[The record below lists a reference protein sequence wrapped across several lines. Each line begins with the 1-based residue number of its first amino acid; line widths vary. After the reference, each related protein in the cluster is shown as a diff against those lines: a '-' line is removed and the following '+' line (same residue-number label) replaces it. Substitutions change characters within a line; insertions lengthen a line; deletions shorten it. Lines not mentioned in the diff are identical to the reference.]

1 MITKGRDVS
10 RYAIALALLIFTC
23 AALAAVQ
30 PQTLQGEIMFLDRE
44 TGRMWLRP
52 QGAKAA
58 RPGKDVIV
66 FVLPD
71 TELRRGKEKLTF
83 KQLELGAQALV
94 KVRAWKPSPTGEAG
108 SQAEAAVVEIL
119 KGPGKT
125 PPAQVAI
132 FGRMW
137 QIDRARSLFVI
148 REGKRKFEVLLTPN
162 AVITDDVKRLGPLD
176 VREEQLLDVKAKR
189 NSQGELEAVHI
200 RVLTRAKR

>member
-1 MITKGRDVS
+1 MEGLLRLNAGALIWQPLQRLTRYSRETARFLSSSFCHRAGRRQYLMITKGRDVS

-71 TELRRGKEKLTF
+71 TELRRGK
-83 KQLELGAQALV
+83 AQAQL
-94 KVRAWKPSPTGEAG
+94 RATGAG
-108 SQAEAAVVEIL
+108 RA
-119 KGPGKT
+119 GPC
-125 PPAQVAI
+125 
-132 FGRMW
+132 
-137 QIDRARSLFVI
+137 
-148 REGKRKFEVLLTPN
+148 
-162 AVITDDVKRLGPLD
+162 
-176 VREEQLLDVKAKR
+176 
-189 NSQGELEAVHI
+189 QG
-200 RVLTRAKR
+200 